1 MDKLKLIKTVVVI
14 LTLLLIFGT
23 LTLLGLF
30 VHKTRTAQQPL
41 PAEVNLGEPHG
52 SIIKQI
58 SNSGETL
65 YMLVIGGGEDD
76 RIIVFD
82 AAGGKKISTLKIN

>member
-23 LTLLGLF
+23 LTFLGLF
-30 VHKTRTAQQPL
+30 VHKTRAAQQSL
-41 PAEVNLGEPHG
+41 PAEISLGEPRG

-58 SNSGETL
+58 SDNGETL
-65 YMLVIGGGEDD
+65 YMLVIGGGADD
-76 RIIVFD
+76 RVIVFD
-82 AAGGKKISTLKIN
+82 AAGGRKISTIKIN